1 MGDSLI
7 NAMPAFVDEVDSI
20 TKEGAPV
27 DFLKNLA
34 SHAIS
39 NPLGR
44 LGQAAK
50 AYGRKTIW
58 GKHVMGPQGL
68 REALWRVTHPIQGMQ
83 KGWSM
88 MGRGGRTVAP
98 AGELTELGRIAQAVT
113 KRKQKLLAAGKDPSK
128 LPLFGEASAKHL
140 LSRKDKAVPLL
151 DIVRGTAKG
160 VPANRAQALAEEL
173 SRRGWTGGGRVTK
186 YLPMGSKGMTVGFAG
201 AAVPGMLKAP
211 PPSPEGEGSTIERVL
226 RGAGDTAGFMLGG
239 GLGFLPGMGVW
250 YGAQKGGELLG
261 RALDRYRAG
270 GDPASVVRDLRGG

>member
-7 NAMPAFVDEVDSI
+7 QAMPAFVDELDDI

-27 DFLKNLA
+27 DFLRRA
-34 SHAIS
+34 VSHIP
-39 NPLGR
+39 NPIGA

-50 AYGRKTIW
+50 TYGKKTIW
-58 GKHVMGPQGL
+58 GKHVMGPEGL
-68 REALWRVTHPIQGMQ
+68 REALWRVTHPVQGIR

-88 MGRGGRTVAP
+88 MGRAGRQVAP
-98 AGELTELGRIAQAVT
+98 AGEATELGRIAKSVAE
-113 KRKQKLLAAGKDPSK
+113 RSQKMVAKGKDPAK

-140 LSRKDKAVPLL
+140 LEHSDKAVPLK
-151 DIVRGTAKG
+151 DIIRGTAKD
-160 VPANRAQALAEEL
+160 VPANRVQALAEEL

-186 YLPMGSKGMTVGFAG
+186 YLPMGSKGMTAGFAG

-211 PPSPEGEGSTIERVL
+211 PPSPEGEGSTLERVL

-239 GLGFLPGMGVW
+239 GLGMLPGMGVW